1 MENEKGFQ
9 PSRLKAL
16 NLVGTPRFE
25 LGASP
30 TPRVRATRLRHVP
43 LLQSYYPAKAQLS
56 NRAENVSL
64 AYVTWRDLDSLS
76 QASSATRAIRMRGV
90 SIPVVPQLFVELL
103 QTD

>member
-56 NRAENVSL
+56 NRAGERVATLQSL
-64 AYVTWRDLDSLS
+64 GAILILFLK
-76 QASSATRAIRMRGV
+76 QA
-90 SIPVVPQLFVELL
+90 
-103 QTD
+103 